1 LYQIGF
7 SLQTQYDRPL
17 PQVLSLLHAAG
28 FRAVSPLWS
37 PELDFEEL
45 DRCARSLGMTVQS
58 LHAPHKG
65 IALLWEPDAAASREV
80 HGNILCSIDTCARY
94 GIPILVLHC
103 WQGLLYTFP
112 EAPLDFR
119 LFDSIVTYARQ
130 KGVRVA
136 LENLEGEEYLAAL
149 MDRYRSLPHV
159 GFCWDTGH
167 DHCYPHK
174 TDFMEAYGHRLIMTH
189 LNDNL
194 GLRDPGGVPSG
205 KDDLHF
211 LPGDGDLDWDHVLR
225 RLKNAPQQ
233 AILNFE
239 IKLRSHSQDPGDQ
252 PYLQLSL
259 EQFIR
264 EAGKRALQLAQ
275 QYAAMGNG

>member
-1 LYQIGF
+1 
-7 SLQTQYDRPL
+7 
-17 PQVLSLLHAAG
+17 
-28 FRAVSPLWS
+28 
-37 PELDFEEL
+37 
-45 DRCARSLGMTVQS
+45 
-58 LHAPHKG
+58 
-65 IALLWEPDAAASREV
+65 
-80 HGNILCSIDTCARY
+80 
-94 GIPILVLHC
+94 
-103 WQGLLYTFP
+103 
-112 EAPLDFR
+112 
-119 LFDSIVTYARQ
+119 
-130 KGVRVA
+130 
-136 LENLEGEEYLAAL
+136 